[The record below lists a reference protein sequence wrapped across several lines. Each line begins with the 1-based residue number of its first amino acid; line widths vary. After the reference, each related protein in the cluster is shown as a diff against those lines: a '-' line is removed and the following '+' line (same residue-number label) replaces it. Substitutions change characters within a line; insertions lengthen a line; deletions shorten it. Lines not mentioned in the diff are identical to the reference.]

1 MIECRRLQPPREK
14 ESLRRF
20 HSRKDPSERMKIIV
34 FAKQVMD
41 PETPQ
46 ASFKINE
53 AANTVDPVQ
62 GIAPVVNGFDENAIE
77 AALKLKE
84 KLGDATITVIT
95 MGKDLVMDVIKKPL
109 SMGANEL
116 ILLQD
121 DAFEGGDATS
131 TAYALAQAALKVGD
145 FDLIICGRQASDTD
159 RSQVGLGCAEFLG
172 IPAITIGK
180 SVEVQ
185 DGKVIVERVRTDGS
199 EVVEAPL
206 PALVTVS
213 NELGEPRYPTLRGIM
228 QAGRKN
234 PIVWNAAD
242 INADSSLLGAAG
254 RRVTMTKLFVPEVEK
269 VCEFVEGEN
278 AADSGRKLALKLREA
293 KLI

>member
-1 MIECRRLQPPREK
+1 
-14 ESLRRF
+14 
-20 HSRKDPSERMKIIV
+20 MKIIV

-46 ASFKINE
+46 ASFRINE
-53 AANTVDPVQ
+53 ATNTVEPVQ
-62 GIAPVVNGFDENAIE
+62 GIAPVVNGFDENAVE
-77 AALKLKE
+77 AALKVRE
-84 KLGDATITVIT
+84 KVGDATITVIT
-95 MGKDLVMDVIKKPL
+95 LGKDLVMDVIKKPL

-121 DAFEGGDATS
+121 DAFDGSDANS
-131 TAYALAQAALKVGD
+131 TAYALAQAAKKVGE

-159 RSQVGLGCAEFLG
+159 RSQVGVGVAEFLG

-180 SVEVQ
+180 SVDVQ
-185 DGKVIVERVRTDGS
+185 DGTVVVERVRTDGS

-228 QAGRKN
+228 QAGRKT
-234 PIVWNAAD
+234 PTVWTAAD
-242 INADSSLLGAAG
+242 IDADPSLLGAAG
-254 RRVTMTKLFVPEVEK
+254 SRVTMTKLFIPKVEK

-278 AADSGRKLALKLREA
+278 GADAGRKLALKLREA